1 MPEIPLA
8 QNSILVLLQSRFKT
22 KGHEYRGPPLEYG
35 KQSKERK
42 SHLPA
47 HLSKVP
53 NSDLPSSNQ
62 PENK

>member
-8 QNSILVLLQSRFKT
+8 QNFDLVLIQSRFNT
-22 KGHEYRGPPLEYG
+22 KGHEYR
-35 KQSKERK
+35 KQSMERK
-42 SHLPA
+42 RQLPA

>member
-8 QNSILVLLQSRFKT
+8 QNFDLVLIQSRFKT
-22 KGHEYRGPPLEYG
+22 KGHEYRGPPWEYG
-35 KQSKERK
+35 KQSMERK
-42 SHLPA
+42 RQLPA